1 MYSILRLIIIALM
14 ITYFI
19 GCIFYFISNDI
30 ANGVDM
36 FENDTSEEML
46 ENQQNRRRLL
56 FEDNLEGMSFIR
68 YL

>member
-36 FENDTSEEML
+36 FENDNDYDED
-46 ENQQNRRRLL
+46 RRRRMLN
-56 FEDNLEGMSFIR
+56 EDDQYGYGI
-68 YL
+68 

>member
-36 FENDTSEEML
+36 FENDNDYDED
-46 ENQQNRRRLL
+46 RRRRMLS
-56 FEDNLEGMSFIR
+56 EDDQYGYGI
-68 YL
+68 

>member
-1 MYSILRLIIIALM
+1 M

-36 FENDTSEEML
+36 FENDNFPEEESTDGM
-46 ENQQNRRRLL
+46 RRLL
-56 FEDNLEGMSFIR
+56 ADDYQIGKSLIR
-68 YL
+68 YLESDVD